1 MTNCNI
7 SFAIS
12 RHKVRVLDNVSSF
25 ILAKN
30 DEDQENEIGGFLVHA
45 VDQIYLF
52 GYDLISNVFD
62 INILNEHKRTDK
74 G

>member
-12 RHKVRVLDNVSSF
+12 RHKVRVLDSVSSF

-30 DEDQENEIGGFLVHA
+30 DEDQENEFGGFLV
-45 VDQIYLF
+45 QIYLF
-52 GYDLISNVFD
+52 GYDLISTVFD

-74 G
+74 V